1 MSADSLS
8 IAAIAR
14 EQQRIEQELQSVP
27 ALMRDADSKVVE
39 AEMQLNRARAK
50 ALHELPDK
58 INGVKLLAA
67 DRESR
72 VFEDTEEE
80 FEAHRLAVVEADYL
94 RSRFRALNSVLTSL
108 ASRMK
113 AALGVDNAHARYGEG

>member
-1 MSADSLS
+1 MGSDPLS
-8 IAAIAR
+8 IAAIAQ

-27 ALMRDADSKVVE
+27 ALMRDADSNVVE
-39 AEMQLNRARAK
+39 AEMALNRARAK
-50 ALHELPDK
+50 ALHDLPEK

-72 VFEDTEEE
+72 VFESTEEE

-113 AALGVDNAHARYGEG
+113 AALGSDRAHQMYGEG